1 MTIESEVFRIVS
13 AVVGG
18 RCFPDTAPLNTTR
31 PYATYQQVGGMLLQ
45 PLAKVVADKG
55 SAHMQI
61 NIWHSSR
68 LNARLLEYAVESAM
82 VTDENIIARK
92 IVESVYEYDDD
103 LKLFGFRME
112 FMCWY
117 DKP

>member
-1 MTIESEVFRIVS
+1 MSIEAEIFRIVS
-13 AVVGG
+13 PLVSG
-18 RCFPDTAPLNTTR
+18 RCFPDTAPLSTVK
-31 PYATYQQVGGMLLQ
+31 PYATYQQVGGVLLQ
-45 PLAKVVADKG
+45 PLAKVVADKA

-61 NIWHSSR
+61 NIWHSTR
-68 LNARLLEYAVESAM
+68 IDARLLESAVETAM
-82 VTDENIIARK
+82 VTDDTINARK

-117 DKP
+117 DR